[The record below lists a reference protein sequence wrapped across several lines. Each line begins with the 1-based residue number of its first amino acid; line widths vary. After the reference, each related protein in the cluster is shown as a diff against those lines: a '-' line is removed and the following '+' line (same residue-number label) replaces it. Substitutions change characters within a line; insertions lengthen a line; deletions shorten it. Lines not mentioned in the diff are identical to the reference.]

1 MMSDLTVELYGT
13 SIGQLRGDWRSFD
26 FHATP
31 SALAEF
37 GIDSPVLSLAIPL
50 APVTPRGRRQQRQ
63 AFFAGLLPEGRMLT
77 HLAGLARVAE
87 HDVVGL
93 LRTHGR
99 DLAGALQIWDP
110 SIPGE
115 PRTPRRV
122 RLDDDAVAQLLRDV
136 SARPLGNARQG
147 GKTSLAGVQDKIV
160 LAREDERWHQVL
172 DGYPSTH
179 ILKPMP
185 AHAPTMIFDEEYGS
199 RFARQAGSASFVTSI
214 QTFAGDPALVIER
227 YDRFPGGRLHQEDLA
242 QALGLIGNEKYQRH
256 GGRVSLKR
264 IAATLSGVGLSPD
277 ALLRL
282 VTLAVA
288 VGNLD
293 LHAKNISLLHNPDG
307 SMELAP
313 AYDVVPQAHQP
324 SDGEMALS
332 VDDEYRHAA
341 LTRESLIRE
350 AQSWGLSS
358 PETTVAE
365 TLETVRDTA
374 RREAPLDGSHPGIA
388 SDVENFATR
397 LLDGQPVGDAPS
409 TRGYR
414 RDT

>member
-50 APVTPRGRRQQRQ
+50 AP
-63 AFFAGLLPEGRMLT
+63 
-77 HLAGLARVAE
+77 
-87 HDVVGL
+87 
-93 LRTHGR
+93 
-99 DLAGALQIWDP
+99 
-110 SIPGE
+110 
-115 PRTPRRV
+115 
-122 RLDDDAVAQLLRDV
+122 
-136 SARPLGNARQG
+136 
-147 GKTSLAGVQDKIV
+147 
-160 LAREDERWHQVL
+160 
-172 DGYPSTH
+172 
-179 ILKPMP
+179 
-185 AHAPTMIFDEEYGS
+185 
-199 RFARQAGSASFVTSI
+199 
-214 QTFAGDPALVIER
+214 
-227 YDRFPGGRLHQEDLA
+227 HQEDLA

-365 TLETVRDTA
+365 TLETVRETA

-397 LLDGQPVGDAPS
+397 LLNGQPAGDAPS
-409 TRGYR
+409 TRGYH